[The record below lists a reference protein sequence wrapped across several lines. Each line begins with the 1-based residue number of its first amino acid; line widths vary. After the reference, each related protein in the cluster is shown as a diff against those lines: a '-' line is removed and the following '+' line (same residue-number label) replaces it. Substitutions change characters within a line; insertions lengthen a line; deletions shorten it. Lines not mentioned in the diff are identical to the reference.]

1 MMWMTIFRPVVV
13 LIGVVS
19 VAAAAVMA
27 QIIPHQNGA
36 TTVLMILVF
45 LLIGLE
51 LVIGVGA
58 IVIGPEAR
66 RLALDRPASRTFEVT
81 ACAAHARD
89 LGASAKLR
97 RWIAADA
104 DPLTSSTSSATAGC

>member
-27 QIIPHQNGA
+27 QLIPKQNGA
-36 TTVLMILVF
+36 ADLLMILVF

-51 LVIGVGA
+51 LVIGVAA
-58 IVIGPEAR
+58 ILYGVWHPIR
-66 RLALDRPASRTFEVT
+66 HWLAPRATDR
-81 ACAAHARD
+81 
-89 LGASAKLR
+89 
-97 RWIAADA
+97 
-104 DPLTSSTSSATAGC
+104 